1 MPQNLNQLKYLDM
14 NKIKIIE
21 LTKNYQ
27 SNKQNQLVLD
37 NLNAEINLTGLTS
50 LQGKSG
56 SGKSTLMH
64 ILSGLLKPT
73 SGRVLVNEIEIY
85 KTKPI
90 ERSSLISFVY
100 QFHALLENLSVYENI
115 YLPRKIHKNN
125 GSDEFI
131 NDLIN
136 QCKLEKLLKKYPSEL
151 SGGEKQ
157 RVSIVR
163 ALSNKP
169 KCVLLDEPTGN
180 LDDETSSSVQEMC
193 LDINKAFNIGM
204 FVATHDRGFAS
215 KMQYRYKIEKKS
227 LMVIN
232 D

>member
-1 MPQNLNQLKYLDM
+1 M

-21 LTKNYQ
+21 LSKNYQ

-37 NLNAEINLTGLTS
+37 KLNAEINLTGLTS

-215 KMQYRYKIEKKS
+215 KMQYQYKIEQKS

>member
-1 MPQNLNQLKYLDM
+1 M

-115 YLPRKIHKNN
+115 YLPRKIHKNI

-215 KMQYRYKIEKKS
+215 KMQYQYKIEQKS

>member
-1 MPQNLNQLKYLDM
+1 M

-85 KTKPI
+85 KTTPI

-215 KMQYRYKIEKKS
+215 KMQYRYKIEQKS
-227 LMVIN
+227 LMVMN

>member
-1 MPQNLNQLKYLDM
+1 M

-85 KTKPI
+85 KTKPL

-215 KMQYRYKIEKKS
+215 KMQYQYKIEQKS

>member
-1 MPQNLNQLKYLDM
+1 M

-73 SGRVLVNEIEIY
+73 SGQVLVNEIEIY

>member
-1 MPQNLNQLKYLDM
+1 M

-85 KTKPI
+85 KTKPT

-215 KMQYRYKIEKKS
+215 KMQYQYKIEQKS

>member
-1 MPQNLNQLKYLDM
+1 M

-115 YLPRKIHKNN
+115 YLPRKIHKSY

-169 KCVLLDEPTGN
+169 TGN

-204 FVATHDRGFAS
+204 FVATHDSGFAS
-215 KMQYRYKIEKKS
+215 RMQYQYKIEHKS

>member
-1 MPQNLNQLKYLDM
+1 M

-21 LTKNYQ
+21 LSKNYQ

-215 KMQYRYKIEKKS
+215 KMQYQYKIEQKS

>member
-1 MPQNLNQLKYLDM
+1 M

-73 SGRVLVNEIEIY
+73 SGRVLVDEIEIY

-169 KCVLLDEPTGN
+169 KCVLLDKPTGN

-215 KMQYRYKIEKKS
+215 KMQYQYKIEQKS

>member
-1 MPQNLNQLKYLDM
+1 M

-215 KMQYRYKIEKKS
+215 KMQYQYKIEHKS

>member
-1 MPQNLNQLKYLDM
+1 M

-73 SGRVLVNEIEIY
+73 SGRVLVNDIEIY

-131 NDLIN
+131 NDLIY

-215 KMQYRYKIEKKS
+215 KMQYQYKIEQKS

>member
-1 MPQNLNQLKYLDM
+1 M

-115 YLPRKIHKNN
+115 FLPRKIHKNN

-215 KMQYRYKIEKKS
+215 KMQYQYKIEQKS

>member
-1 MPQNLNQLKYLDM
+1 M

-73 SGRVLVNEIEIY
+73 SGCVLVNEIEIY

-100 QFHALLENLSVYENI
+100 QFHALLENLSVNENI

-125 GSDEFI
+125 DSDEFI

-215 KMQYRYKIEKKS
+215 KMQYQYKIEQKR

>member
-1 MPQNLNQLKYLDM
+1 M

-100 QFHALLENLSVYENI
+100 QFHALLENLSVNENI

-125 GSDEFI
+125 DSDEFI

-215 KMQYRYKIEKKS
+215 KMQYQYKIEQKR

>member
-1 MPQNLNQLKYLDM
+1 M

-73 SGRVLVNEIEIY
+73 SGRVLVNEIDIY

-90 ERSSLISFVY
+90 SRIKSTL
-100 QFHALLENLSVYENI
+100 
-115 YLPRKIHKNN
+115 IHKRT
-125 GSDEFI
+125 
-131 NDLIN
+131 
-136 QCKLEKLLKKYPSEL
+136 K
-151 SGGEKQ
+151 
-157 RVSIVR
+157 V
-163 ALSNKP
+163 
-169 KCVLLDEPTGN
+169 
-180 LDDETSSSVQEMC
+180 
-193 LDINKAFNIGM
+193 
-204 FVATHDRGFAS
+204 
-215 KMQYRYKIEKKS
+215 
-227 LMVIN
+227 
-232 D
+232 

>member
-1 MPQNLNQLKYLDM
+1 M

-85 KTKPI
+85 KTTPI

-136 QCKLEKLLKKYPSEL
+136 QCKLENLLKKYPSEL

-215 KMQYRYKIEKKS
+215 KMQYQYKIEQKS

>member
-1 MPQNLNQLKYLDM
+1 M

-64 ILSGLLKPT
+64 RLSGLLKPT

-115 YLPRKIHKNN
+115 YLPRKIHKSY

-215 KMQYRYKIEKKS
+215 KMQYQYKIEQKS

>member
-1 MPQNLNQLKYLDM
+1 M

-37 NLNAEINLTGLTS
+37 NLNAEIDLTGLTS

-215 KMQYRYKIEKKS
+215 KMQYQYKIEQKS

>member
-1 MPQNLNQLKYLDM
+1 LKFLDM

-215 KMQYRYKIEKKS
+215 KMQYQYKIEQKS

>member
-1 MPQNLNQLKYLDM
+1 M

-73 SGRVLVNEIEIY
+73 SGRVLVNGIEIY

-125 GSDEFI
+125 DSDEFI
-131 NDLIN
+131 NNLIN

-215 KMQYRYKIEKKS
+215 KMQYQYKIEQKS

>member
-1 MPQNLNQLKYLDM
+1 M

-136 QCKLEKLLKKYPSEL
+136 QCKLENLLKKYPSEL

-215 KMQYRYKIEKKS
+215 KMQYQYKIEQKS

>member
-1 MPQNLNQLKYLDM
+1 M

-85 KTKPI
+85 KT
-90 ERSSLISFVY
+90 
-100 QFHALLENLSVYENI
+100 N
-115 YLPRKIHKNN
+115 
-125 GSDEFI
+125 
-131 NDLIN
+131 
-136 QCKLEKLLKKYPSEL
+136 
-151 SGGEKQ
+151 
-157 RVSIVR
+157 
-163 ALSNKP
+163 
-169 KCVLLDEPTGN
+169 
-180 LDDETSSSVQEMC
+180 
-193 LDINKAFNIGM
+193 
-204 FVATHDRGFAS
+204 
-215 KMQYRYKIEKKS
+215 
-227 LMVIN
+227 
-232 D
+232 

>member
-1 MPQNLNQLKYLDM
+1 M

-157 RVSIVR
+157 RVSIIR

-180 LDDETSSSVQEMC
+180 LDDETSLSVQEMC

-215 KMQYRYKIEKKS
+215 KMQYQYKIEQKS

>member
-1 MPQNLNQLKYLDM
+1 M

-115 YLPRKIHKNN
+115 YLPRKIHRNN

-215 KMQYRYKIEKKS
+215 KMQYQYKIEQKS

>member
-1 MPQNLNQLKYLDM
+1 M
-14 NKIKIIE
+14 NKIKIIK

-27 SNKQNQLVLD
+27 SSKQNQLVLD

-115 YLPRKIHKNN
+115 CLPMKIHKNK

-215 KMQYRYKIEKKS
+215 KMQYRYKIEQKT

>member
-1 MPQNLNQLKYLDM
+1 M

-100 QFHALLENLSVYENI
+100 QFHALLENLSVNENI

-125 GSDEFI
+125 DSDEFI
-131 NDLIN
+131 NDLIS

-204 FVATHDRGFAS
+204 FVATHDIGFAS
-215 KMQYRYKIEKKS
+215 KMQYRYRIEQKS

>member
-1 MPQNLNQLKYLDM
+1 M

-204 FVATHDRGFAS
+204 FVATHDRSFAS
-215 KMQYRYKIEKKS
+215 KMQYQYKIEQKS

>member
-1 MPQNLNQLKYLDM
+1 M

-215 KMQYRYKIEKKS
+215 KMQYQYKIEQKS
-227 LMVIN
+227 LMVVN

>member
-1 MPQNLNQLKYLDM
+1 M

-85 KTKPI
+85 KTTPI

-125 GSDEFI
+125 DSDEFI
-131 NDLIN
+131 NDLIS

>member
-1 MPQNLNQLKYLDM
+1 M
-14 NKIKIIE
+14 NKIKIIK

-27 SNKQNQLVLD
+27 SSKQNQLVLD

-115 YLPRKIHKNN
+115 CLPRKIHKNK

-157 RVSIVR
+157 RASIVR

-215 KMQYRYKIEKKS
+215 KMQYRYKIEQKT

>member
-1 MPQNLNQLKYLDM
+1 M

-56 SGKSTLMH
+56 SGKSTLMY

-90 ERSSLISFVY
+90 ERASLISFVY

-215 KMQYRYKIEKKS
+215 KMQYQYKIEQKS

>member
-1 MPQNLNQLKYLDM
+1 M

-215 KMQYRYKIEKKS
+215 KMQYQYKIEQKN

>member
-1 MPQNLNQLKYLDM
+1 M

-90 ERSSLISFVY
+90 ERASLISFVY

-215 KMQYRYKIEKKS
+215 KMQYKYKIEQKS

>member
-1 MPQNLNQLKYLDM
+1 M

-73 SGRVLVNEIEIY
+73 SGHVLVNEIEIY

-131 NDLIN
+131 NDLIV

-215 KMQYRYKIEKKS
+215 KMQYQYKIEQKR

>member
-1 MPQNLNQLKYLDM
+1 M

-180 LDDETSSSVQEMC
+180 LDDETSSSVQDMC

-215 KMQYRYKIEKKS
+215 KMQYQYKIEQKS

>member
-1 MPQNLNQLKYLDM
+1 M
-14 NKIKIIE
+14 NKIKIIA

-215 KMQYRYKIEKKS
+215 KMQYQYKIEQKS

>member
-1 MPQNLNQLKYLDM
+1 M
-14 NKIKIIE
+14 NKIKIIQ

-37 NLNAEINLTGLTS
+37 NLNAEINLSGLTS

-136 QCKLEKLLKKYPSEL
+136 QCKLENLLKKYPSEL

-157 RVSIVR
+157 RVSIIR

-215 KMQYRYKIEKKS
+215 KMQYQYKIEQKS
-227 LMVIN
+227 MMVIN

>member
-1 MPQNLNQLKYLDM
+1 M

-73 SGRVLVNEIEIY
+73 SGCVLVNEIEIY

-100 QFHALLENLSVYENI
+100 QFHALLENLSVNENI

-125 GSDEFI
+125 DSDEFI

-204 FVATHDRGFAS
+204 FVATHDIGFAS
-215 KMQYRYKIEKKS
+215 KMQYRYRIEQKS

>member
-1 MPQNLNQLKYLDM
+1 M

-115 YLPRKIHKNN
+115 HLPRKIHKNN

-215 KMQYRYKIEKKS
+215 KMQYQYKIEQKS